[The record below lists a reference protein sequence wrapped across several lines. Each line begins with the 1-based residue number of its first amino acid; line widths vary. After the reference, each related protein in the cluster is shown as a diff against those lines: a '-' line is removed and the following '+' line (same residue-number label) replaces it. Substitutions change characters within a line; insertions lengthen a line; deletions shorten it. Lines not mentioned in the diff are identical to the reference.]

1 MRQGRKDTGTRP
13 ARCSRS
19 MPCTHAVMPAGRALW
34 HSKNRASATI
44 AKRHPPITM
53 TSEFLSSEPPAALQ
67 MPAPT
72 GPLSRARPGRE
83 RILASIRSA
92 AIAEFSLHGL
102 KGASTQ
108 AIAARA
114 GLTKPQ
120 LHYYIPGKEELY
132 EELLMQVLHDWKV
145 VFSFE
150 DHAGAPGA
158 VLGDYIRKKL
168 DHAFDNPEISRIFTR
183 EVLDGGRN
191 LERYWPNARLWT
203 QKKVD
208 IINGWI
214 ARGLMRPLD
223 PRLLLQHIWAM
234 TQYHA
239 DYALQARVMMG
250 VGTETAIDREQ
261 VARELI
267 AFVLGGC
274 GIQTAPKT
282 S

>member
-1 MRQGRKDTGTRP
+1 MNADP
-13 ARCSRS
+13 ASS
-19 MPCTHAVMPAGRALW
+19 TAAAATAAAV
-34 HSKNRASATI
+34 
-44 AKRHPPITM
+44 
-53 TSEFLSSEPPAALQ
+53 AAQQ
-67 MPAPT
+67 MPAPE

-83 RILASIRSA
+83 RILAAIRTA
-92 AIAEFSLHGL
+92 AVTEFSLHGL

-120 LHYYIPGKEELY
+120 LHYYIAGKEELY

-150 DHAGAPGA
+150 DHANDPGP
-158 VLGDYIRKKL
+158 VLDEYIRKKL
-168 DHAFDNPEISRIFTR
+168 DHAFDSPEISRIFTR

-191 LERYWPNARLWT
+191 LERYWPNARAWT

-223 PRLLLQHIWAM
+223 ARLLLMHIWAM
-234 TQYHA
+234 TQSYA
-239 DYALQARVMMG
+239 DYSLQTRVMLG
-250 VGTETAIDREQ
+250 LPPDAPIDREPI
-261 VARELI
+261 ARELV
-267 AFVLGGC
+267 AFVLHGAS
-274 GIQTAPKT
+274 IKT
-282 S
+282 KPAA

>member
-1 MRQGRKDTGTRP
+1 
-13 ARCSRS
+13 
-19 MPCTHAVMPAGRALW
+19 MPSAHVLMHAVGQPLCAAERAQALPSLRGIAPAE
-34 HSKNRASATI
+34 
-44 AKRHPPITM
+44 TM
-53 TSEFLSSEPPAALQ
+53 STETLPHTAVAAQQ
-67 MPAPT
+67 MPAPS

-83 RILASIRSA
+83 RILAAIRAA

-102 KGASTQ
+102 KGTSTQ

-114 GLTKPQ
+114 GITKPQ
-120 LHYYIPGKEELY
+120 LHYYIAGKEELY

-150 DHAGAPGA
+150 EHANDPAR
-158 VLGDYIRKKL
+158 VLNDYIRKKL

-191 LERYWPNARLWT
+191 LERYWPNARAWT

-223 PRLLLQHIWAM
+223 ARLLLMHIWAM
-234 TQYHA
+234 TQSYA
-239 DYALQARVMMG
+239 DYALQTRVMLG
-250 VGTETAIDREQ
+250 LPPDAPIEREPI
-261 VARELI
+261 ARDLV

-274 GIQTAPKT
+274 GIRNA
-282 S
+282 

>member
-1 MRQGRKDTGTRP
+1 
-13 ARCSRS
+13 
-19 MPCTHAVMPAGRALW
+19 
-34 HSKNRASATI
+34 
-44 AKRHPPITM
+44 M
-53 TSEFLSSEPPAALQ
+53 TSEILSSEPPAAQQ
-67 MPAPT
+67 MPAPS

-83 RILASIRSA
+83 RILAAIRSA

-223 PRLLLQHIWAM
+223 ARLLLMHIWAM
-234 TQYHA
+234 TQSYA
-239 DYALQARVMMG
+239 DYALQTRVMLG
-250 VGTETAIDREQ
+250 LPPDAPIEREPI
-261 VARELI
+261 ARELV

-274 GIQTAPKT
+274 GIKT
-282 S
+282 G

>member
-1 MRQGRKDTGTRP
+1 
-13 ARCSRS
+13 
-19 MPCTHAVMPAGRALW
+19 
-34 HSKNRASATI
+34 
-44 AKRHPPITM
+44 M
-53 TSEFLSSEPPAALQ
+53 TTDSSISVTDQ
-67 MPAPT
+67 MPAPN
-72 GPLSRARPGRE
+72 GPLSRARARARPGRE
-83 RILASIRSA
+83 RIMAAIRAA

-102 KGASTQ
+102 KGTSTQ

-132 EELLMQVLHDWKV
+132 EALLMQVLHDWKV

-150 DHAGAPGA
+150 DRSGDPGA

-183 EVLDGGRN
+183 EVLDGGHN
-191 LERYWPNARLWT
+191 LERYWPNARAWT

-223 PRLLLQHIWAM
+223 ARLLLMHIWAM
-234 TQYHA
+234 TQSYA
-239 DYALQARVMMG
+239 DYALQTRVMLG
-250 VGTETAIDREQ
+250 LPSDAQIDREPI
-261 VARELI
+261 ARELV
-267 AFVLGGC
+267 AFVTHGC
-274 GIQTAPKT
+274 GIRTP
-282 S
+282 

>member
-1 MRQGRKDTGTRP
+1 VE
-13 ARCSRS
+13 S
-19 MPCTHAVMPAGRALW
+19 VFV
-34 HSKNRASATI
+34 
-44 AKRHPPITM
+44 PPI
-53 TSEFLSSEPPAALQ
+53 AAQ
-67 MPAPT
+67 EMPVPD

-83 RILASIRSA
+83 RIMA
-92 AIAEFSLHGL
+92 AIRTAAIEEFSLHGL
-102 KGASTQ
+102 KGTSTQ

-120 LHYYIPGKEELY
+120 LHYYIAGKEELY

-145 VFSFE
+145 VFAFE
-150 DHAGAPGA
+150 EHSKGPAA
-158 VLGDYIRKKL
+158 VLTDYIRQKL

-191 LERYWPNARLWT
+191 LERYWPNARVWT

-208 IINGWI
+208 IIHSWI

-239 DYALQARVMMG
+239 DYALQTRVMMG
-250 VGTETAIDREQ
+250 LGPDAPIDREQ
-261 VARELI
+261 VARELT
-267 AFVLGGC
+267 AFVLAGC
-274 GIQTAPKT
+274 GIK
-282 S
+282 

>member
-1 MRQGRKDTGTRP
+1 MRRVQHERIDAQRYHRHRAEPGATAHLPTVETPADT
-13 ARCSRS
+13 
-19 MPCTHAVMPAGRALW
+19 AL
-34 HSKNRASATI
+34 
-44 AKRHPPITM
+44 PPVD
-53 TSEFLSSEPPAALQ
+53 
-67 MPAPT
+67 MPAPD

-83 RILASIRSA
+83 RIMAAIREA

-102 KGASTQ
+102 KGTSTQ
-108 AIAARA
+108 AIALRA
-114 GLTKPQ
+114 GITKPQ
-120 LHYYIPGKEELY
+120 LHYYIAGKEELY
-132 EELLMQVLHDWKV
+132 EELLMQVLHAWKV
-145 VFSFE
+145 VFSF
-150 DHAGAPGA
+150 DQAASGPAA
-158 VLGDYIRKKL
+158 VLSDYIRKKL
-168 DHAFDNPEISRIFTR
+168 DHAFDHPEMSRIFTR
-183 EVLDGGRN
+183 EVLDGGKN
-191 LERYWPNARLWT
+191 LEGYWPNSQAWT
-203 QKKVD
+203 QKKID

-274 GIQTAPKT
+274 GIQAPPK
-282 S
+282 

>member
-1 MRQGRKDTGTRP
+1 M
-13 ARCSRS
+13 
-19 MPCTHAVMPAGRALW
+19 
-34 HSKNRASATI
+34 
-44 AKRHPPITM
+44 
-53 TSEFLSSEPPAALQ
+53 SSPTLPAAAAPAQQ
-67 MPAPT
+67 MPAPE

-83 RILASIRSA
+83 RILAAIRSA

-102 KGASTQ
+102 KGSSTQ

-120 LHYYIPGKEELY
+120 LHYYIAGKEELY

-145 VFSFE
+145 VFAFE
-150 DHAGAPGA
+150 EHASAPGP
-158 VLGDYIRKKL
+158 VLEDYIRKKL

-191 LERYWPNARLWT
+191 LQRYWPNARAWT

-223 PRLLLQHIWAM
+223 ARLLLMHIWAM
-234 TQYHA
+234 TQSYA
-239 DYALQARVMMG
+239 DYALQTRVMLG
-250 VGTETAIDREQ
+250 LPPDAPIEREPIT
-261 VARELI
+261 RELV

-274 GIQTAPKT
+274 GIER
-282 S
+282 

>member
-1 MRQGRKDTGTRP
+1 MNLEI
-13 ARCSRS
+13 ANSR
-19 MPCTHAVMPAGRALW
+19 AVGAQ
-34 HSKNRASATI
+34 
-44 AKRHPPITM
+44 
-53 TSEFLSSEPPAALQ
+53 Q
-67 MPAPT
+67 MPAPE

-83 RILASIRSA
+83 RIMSAIREA
-92 AIAEFSLHGL
+92 AVAEFSLHGL
-102 KGASTQ
+102 KGTSTQ

-120 LHYYIPGKEELY
+120 LHYYIAGKEELY

-150 DHAGAPGA
+150 DHAKDPAT

-191 LERYWPNARLWT
+191 LDRYWPNARAWT

-214 ARGLMRPLD
+214 ARGQMRPLD
-223 PRLLLQHIWAM
+223 ARLLLMHIWAM
-234 TQYHA
+234 TQSYA
-239 DYALQARVMMG
+239 DYALQTRVMLG
-250 VGTETAIDREQ
+250 LPPDAPIDREPI
-261 VARELI
+261 ARELVT
-267 AFVLGGC
+267 FVLHGC
-274 GIQTAPKT
+274 GLNVA
-282 S
+282 